1 MLVEDAPLSADE
13 LAHLKVVAPSLLAGQ
28 RWGFWLLANAVALAW
43 IAALLVVAAPNPE
56 GFRRELVLPLLV
68 AWLGLNGFFFWRRHV
83 SRGLRGD
90 VAAPRKQIIRGD
102 AGGLVASDN
111 ALTYTVGGEGWRVYP
126 ALPLGSGFVVGRLRI
141 ETVAGV
147 GGTAVTL
154 QRTSQGER
162 LLGVRYPAWDDTA
175 TLRHEAGLSATE
187 QRLLTRRAHR
197 TGVFLALGV
206 GGVGLLLGLQ
216 HGVSP
221 WLALWLLPALALYV
235 LARMAD
241 GPQHWVGWVTAQ
253 GPVTETLRA
262 SWRGPRHRIERGC
275 WVRVAGQLFPVSELP
290 ALGATVRLRARLRA
304 DGWPGETTEF
314 DTLPEV
320 PDGPPVDAQWGA

>member
-1 MLVEDAPLSADE
+1 MLVEDAQLSADE

-154 QRTSQGER
+154 QRTSQGDTPR
-162 LLGVRYPAWDDTA
+162 CRPSSRPTPPTPRARNMPVRCARRVSRRCSA
-175 TLRHEAGLSATE
+175 ALR
-187 QRLLTRRAHR
+187 
-197 TGVFLALGV
+197 
-206 GGVGLLLGLQ
+206 
-216 HGVSP
+216 P
-221 WLALWLLPALALYV
+221 
-235 LARMAD
+235 
-241 GPQHWVGWVTAQ
+241 
-253 GPVTETLRA
+253 A
-262 SWRGPRHRIERGC
+262 SWRK
-275 WVRVAGQLFPVSELP
+275 VAASSQAG
-290 ALGATVRLRARLRA
+290 
-304 DGWPGETTEF
+304 
-314 DTLPEV
+314 
-320 PDGPPVDAQWGA
+320 

>member
-43 IAALLVVAAPNPE
+43 LGALLVVAAPNPE

-68 AWLGLNGFFFWRRHV
+68 AWLGLNGFFFWLRHV
-83 SRGLRGD
+83 NRGVRGD

-102 AGGLVASDN
+102 ADGLAASGN
-111 ALTYTVGGEGWRVYP
+111 ALTYTVGGEGWRAYP

-141 ETVAGV
+141 ETVACV
-147 GGTAVTL
+147 GGTAVTV
-154 QRTSQGER
+154 QRTSRGER
-162 LLGVRYPAWDDTA
+162 LLGVRYPDWDDTA
-175 TLRHEAGLSATE
+175 TLQHEAGLNAAE

-197 TGVFLALGV
+197 TGLFLALGV

-216 HGVSP
+216 RGVSP
-221 WLALWLLPALALYV
+221 WLALWLLPMVALYV

-241 GPQHWVGWVTAQ
+241 GPQHWVGWVAAQ

-262 SWRGPRHRIERGC
+262 SWRGPRNRIERGS
-275 WVRVAGQLFPVSELP
+275 WVRVAGQLFPVPELP

-304 DGWPGETTEF
+304 DGFAGETTEF
-314 DTLPEV
+314 DTLSAAAVAPAA
-320 PDGPPVDAQWGA
+320 DAQWGA